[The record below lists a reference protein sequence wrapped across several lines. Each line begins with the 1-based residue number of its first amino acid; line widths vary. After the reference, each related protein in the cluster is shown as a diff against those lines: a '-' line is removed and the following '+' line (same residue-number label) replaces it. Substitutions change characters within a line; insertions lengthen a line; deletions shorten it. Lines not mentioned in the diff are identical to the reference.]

1 MKINIKNKLTGL
13 IIGIALLT
21 GFTGCKEDVDLQ
33 LPYLFRPV
41 NFNVELLKTEATF
54 SWAVVDSAVS
64 YTLQVSTDSAEFSNL
79 LLDTTVTNNSF
90 VKEFAGETQ
99 FYARIRAN
107 ASTETKNSKFNVIAF
122 ETPKENIL
130 LPDKILLNAQKTVQ
144 VSWEPG
150 KNVTHLELETSGNP
164 IESFTIT
171 ADEAIAGTKTCL
183 VANNNASYNI
193 RIYNGSILR
202 GSSKITVEGDVFLT
216 TGGSLKNAIETA
228 TGSKFVI
235 ILQAGDYA
243 VSSANICPAG
253 TSLIIK
259 GADKTNHAKVSV
271 QANSVVLSLPTTA
284 DSIIMSNIDFTA
296 TTAGNTAYFINQS
309 VAANVGKLK
318 FDGCKIT
325 GFGNNILRFQAAGD
339 KRISNF
345 IVNNTIVSNCG
356 NGAAAMPSNGT
367 YAFVN
372 SNIDNGFITNIQIT
386 NSTFNGVSH
395 SLLNVS
401 GTSGST
407 TTNIVSSISIVN
419 STFYNIVGG
428 STSTR
433 YLIDGGA
440 STNNATIDITLKNLI
455 FAKTMATNIPGGIRK
470 AAGILDVQNVYTTS
484 DWNTT
489 VIIPG
494 ALSYSGS
501 STDLWVDPAN
511 GDFKLKATTFPGK
524 GVAGDLRWY

>member
-13 IIGIALLT
+13 IIGITLLT

-64 YTLQVSTDSAEFSNL
+64 YTLQVSTDSAEFTNL
-79 LLDTTVTNNSF
+79 ILDTTITTNSF

-107 ASTETKNSKFNVIAF
+107 ASTETKNSKFNTIAF

-130 LPDKILLNAQKTVQ
+130 LIDKITVNAQKTVQ

-150 KNVTHLELETSGNP
+150 KNVSHLELESSGNP
-164 IESFTIT
+164 IETFNIT
-171 ADEAIAGTKTCL
+171 AEEAIAGIKTCV
-183 VANNNASYNI
+183 VANNNANYNI
-193 RIYNGSILR
+193 RIYNGNILR
-202 GSSKITVEGDVFLT
+202 GSSKITIEGDVFLT
-216 TGGSLKNAIETA
+216 SGGSLKSAIETA
-228 TGSKFVI
+228 TGSKFI
-235 ILQAGDYA
+235 IVLQPGDYTI
-243 VSSANICPAG
+243 SSSNACPAG
-253 TSLIIK
+253 TSLIMK
-259 GADKTNHAKVSV
+259 GSDKTNHAKVNI
-271 QANSVVLSLPTTA
+271 QANSVMLVLPSAA
-284 DSIIMSNIDFTA
+284 DSIVMSNIDFTA
-296 TTAGNTAYFINQS
+296 VTAANTAYFINQS
-309 VAANVGKLK
+309 AAANVGKVK
-318 FDGCKIT
+318 FDGCKLT
-325 GFGNNILRFQAAGD
+325 GFGNNVLRFQQVGE
-339 KRISNF
+339 KRITNF
-345 IVNNTIVSNCG
+345 IVNNTIVTNCG

-372 SNIDNGFITNIQIT
+372 SNIDNGYITNIQIS
-386 NSTFNGVSH
+386 NCTFNGVSH
-395 SLLNVS
+395 SLLSVP

-407 TTNIVSSISIVN
+407 TTSIVSTISITN

-440 STNNATIDITLKNLI
+440 SPNTNIAISLKRLI
-455 FAKTMATNIPGGIRK
+455 FAKTMATNTPGGIRNT
-470 AAGILDVQNVYTTS
+470 AGSLEIENVYTTS
-484 DWNTT
+484 DWGST

-494 ALSYSGS
+494 AISYSGS

-511 GDFKLKATTFPGK
+511 GDFRLKATTFPGK
-524 GVAGDLRWY
+524 GIAGDLRWY